1 MGSHIAISSFSHK
14 FYVITAEEFI
24 SKKSTVHEN
33 PLAPQTISKHLR
45 EGFDKDQPGCSAP
58 QNFLGHF
65 SKVFTTYHLYL
76 GGGLWVGGSP
86 GPPGAGG

>member
-33 PLAPQTISKHLR
+33 PLAPQTISKHL
-45 EGFDKDQPGCSAP
+45 KDL
-58 QNFLGHF
+58 LGKGMTLSIVELLF
-65 SKVFTTYHLYL
+65 YL
-76 GGGLWVGGSP
+76 GCVGVLVQIQFP
-86 GPPGAGG
+86 FAPI